1 MPPEERIVPRFA
13 AEPPREGLPYGRW
26 AQRLE
31 RELKTAFD
39 EVARERDDLGAPGPV
54 AWFPDRTWHGH
65 TYVPA
70 TASTSGGFELFGYVR
85 YVPAGEEGGEPSGF
99 TAHADYTEETAAANP
114 QWTLDLCEET
124 IGRWRGAGGEAAMT
138 LVWGRPLVAGGAVAT
153 AELGPTTVDQCDL
166 TDARFTLLAPDDYND
181 DLLDIVVWNKGGE
194 GIARESLYE
203 GDDDED

>member
-31 RELKTAFD
+31 GELKTAFE

-54 AWFPDRTWHGH
+54 AWFPDRTWHGR

-70 TASTSGGFELFGYVR
+70 TATTSGGFELFGYVR
-85 YVPAGEEGGEPSGF
+85 YVPADGEGGEPSGF
-99 TAHADYTEETAAANP
+99 TAHADYTEETAAVNSS
-114 QWTLDLCEET
+114 WTIDLCEET
-124 IGRWRGAGGEAAMT
+124 IGRWRGAKGEAAMT

-166 TDARFTLLAPDDYND
+166 TDARFTLLAPDDYD
-181 DLLDIVVWNKGGE
+181 GDLLDIVVWNRGGE
-194 GIARESLYE
+194 EIARESLYE
-203 GDDDED
+203 GDDED